1 MAIRKRVWTTP
12 AGIQKS
18 AWQVSYRNRDGKRR
32 SSQFNLKRDADA
44 FDLRVRQELTLGIHT
59 ADADSITVAD
69 AVDQWIVKSQ
79 IHNLERS
86 TVNSYQRIARLHVI
100 PFLGSYRLNQL
111 NGPMLQSYL
120 DKLLTSRSTAMT
132 AKAVSTLSMIVAE
145 AQRRGQVAQNIVLGV
160 KVSRS
165 KRQKKQVEIP
175 TAEELKRMLA
185 AASETER
192 PFIIT
197 MITTGL
203 RISEMRGIMW
213 ADINLAAGRITVTQ
227 RADEWGDIG
236 APKSD
241 LGKRT
246 IPIAPELISELTAW
260 KLRCPPSKMDLAFPN
275 SKGGTQLNG
284 NLLKRMFKPLQIR
297 AGVTKTVLI
306 NGRFVVDGDG
316 QAMVIGK
323 YGFHALRHAAAS
335 NWIAAKIDL
344 KRLQV
349 WIGHSSIQIT
359 LDTYGHLICDNEKDA
374 ELAMS
379 SSRGLFA

>member
-1 MAIRKRVWTTP
+1 MAVRKRFWITSEGTR
-12 AGIQKS
+12 QS
-18 AWQVSYRNRDGKRR
+18 SWQVTYRNREGKRR
-32 SSQFNLKRDADA
+32 SSQFVLKRDADA
-44 FDLRVRQELTLGIHT
+44 FELKVRKELALGTHT
-59 ADADSITVAD
+59 AATDSITVAE
-69 AVDQWIVKSQ
+69 AADQWIAKSQ

-86 TVNSYQRIARLHVI
+86 TVNSYERIARLHVL
-100 PFLGSYRLNQL
+100 PFLGGYRLTQL

-120 DKLLTSRSTAMT
+120 DKLLVSRSPAM
-132 AKAVSTLSMIVAE
+132 AIKAISTLSMIVAE
-145 AQRRGQVAQNIVLGV
+145 AQRRGQIAQNVALGV
-160 KVSRS
+160 KVGRS

-175 TAEELKRMLA
+175 TADELKRMLA
-185 AASETER
+185 VASQTER

-213 ADINLAAGRITVTQ
+213 ADIDLTAGRLTVTQ

-246 IPIAPELISELTAW
+246 IPLAPELIDELKAW
-260 KLRCPPSKMDLAFPN
+260 KLRCPTSELDLVFPN
-275 SKGGTQLNG
+275 SRGRAQLNG

-297 AGVTKTVLI
+297 AAVTKPVLI
-306 NGRFVVDGDG
+306 EGRTAVDDEGHAVVT
-316 QAMVIGK
+316 GK

-359 LDTYGHLICDNEKDA
+359 LDTYGHLICDNDKDA
-374 ELAMS
+374 ELALS
-379 SSRGLFA
+379 SSRALFA

>member
-1 MAIRKRVWTTP
+1 MAIRKRVWTTSE
-12 AGIQKS
+12 GTQKS
-18 AWQVSYRNRDGKRR
+18 AWQVSYCNRDGKRR
-32 SSQFNLKRDADA
+32 SSQFILKRDADA
-44 FDLRVRQELTLGIHT
+44 FDLRVRQELALGIHT
-59 ADADSITVAD
+59 ADADSITVSD

-100 PFLGSYRLNQL
+100 PFLGSYRLTQL

-120 DKLLTSRSTAMT
+120 DKLLVSRSTAMT

-145 AQRRGQVAQNIVLGV
+145 AQRRGQIAQNIVLGV
-160 KVSRS
+160 KVGRS

-175 TAEELKRMLA
+175 TADELKRMLA

-203 RISEMRGIMW
+203 RISEMRGITW
-213 ADINLAAGRITVTQ
+213 ADINLVAGRLTVKQ

-246 IPIAPELISELTAW
+246 IPIAPELISELKAW
-260 KLRCPPSKMDLAFPN
+260 KLRCPPSEIDLVFPN
-275 SKGGTQLNG
+275 SKGAAQLNG

-297 AGVTKTVLI
+297 AAVTKPVLI
-306 NGRFVVDGDG
+306 RGGPVMNNDG
-316 QAMVIGK
+316 QAMVVGK

-344 KRLQV
+344 KRLQT

-359 LDTYGHLICDNEKDA
+359 LDTYGHLICDDEKDA

>member
-1 MAIRKRVWTTP
+1 
-12 AGIQKS
+12 
-18 AWQVSYRNRDGKRR
+18 
-32 SSQFNLKRDADA
+32 
-44 FDLRVRQELTLGIHT
+44 
-59 ADADSITVAD
+59 
-69 AVDQWIVKSQ
+69 
-79 IHNLERS
+79 
-86 TVNSYQRIARLHVI
+86 
-100 PFLGSYRLNQL
+100 
-111 NGPMLQSYL
+111 
-120 DKLLTSRSTAMT
+120 MT

-145 AQRRGQVAQNIVLGV
+145 AQRRGQIAQNIVLGV
-160 KVSRS
+160 KVGRS

-175 TAEELKRMLA
+175 IADELKRMLA

-213 ADINLAAGRITVTQ
+213 ADINLAAGRLTVTQ

-246 IPIAPELISELTAW
+246 IPIAPELISELKAW

-275 SKGGTQLNG
+275 SKGGAQLNG

-297 AGVTKTVLI
+297 AAVTKPVLI
-306 NGRFVVDGDG
+306 KGCPVVDDDG
-316 QAMVIGK
+316 NAVVTGK

-359 LDTYGHLICDNEKDA
+359 LDTYGHLICDNEIDA

-379 SSRGLFA
+379 SSRALFA

>member
-1 MAIRKRVWTTP
+1 MAIRKRVWTTSE
-12 AGIQKS
+12 GTQKS
-18 AWQVSYRNRDGKRR
+18 AWQVSYCNRDGKRR
-32 SSQFNLKRDADA
+32 SSQFILKRDADA
-44 FDLRVRQELTLGIHT
+44 FDLRVRQELALGIHT
-59 ADADSITVAD
+59 ADADSITVSD

-100 PFLGSYRLNQL
+100 PFLGSYRLTQL

-120 DKLLTSRSTAMT
+120 DKLLVSRSTAMT

-145 AQRRGQVAQNIVLGV
+145 AQRRGQIAQNIVLGV
-160 KVSRS
+160 KVGRS

-175 TAEELKRMLA
+175 TADELKRMLA

-203 RISEMRGIMW
+203 RISEMRGITW
-213 ADINLAAGRITVTQ
+213 ADINLVAGRLTVKQ

-246 IPIAPELISELTAW
+246 IPIAPELISELKAW
-260 KLRCPPSKMDLAFPN
+260 KLRCPPSEIDLVFPN
-275 SKGGTQLNG
+275 SKGAAQLNG

-297 AGVTKTVLI
+297 AAVTKPVLI
-306 NGRFVVDGDG
+306 RGGPVVNKDG
-316 QAMVIGK
+316 QAMVVGK

-344 KRLQV
+344 KRLQT

-359 LDTYGHLICDNEKDA
+359 LDTYGHLICDDEKDA